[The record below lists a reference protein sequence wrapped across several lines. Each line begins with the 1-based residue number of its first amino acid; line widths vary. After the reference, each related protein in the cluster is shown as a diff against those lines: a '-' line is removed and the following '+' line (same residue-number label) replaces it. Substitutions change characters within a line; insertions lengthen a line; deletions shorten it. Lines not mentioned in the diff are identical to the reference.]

1 MFVQYGGSELS
12 SSNFFSRDKLSKDNL
27 KSFIEGLRLDDN
39 ESRSNFIDENKS
51 FILKVVS
58 KALNRS
64 TIPHNSKEFE
74 IGLSSFNYAIDTY
87 DLNSDEDF
95 LTYTEKVIKNS
106 VYDYIKLV
114 NANSTNINTQI
125 ENEYLFRDY
134 ENKDEISKF
143 KLRLWELDIT
153 LDSLVQVTPSDE
165 ESVKIS
171 ISAARKLLYNPEV
184 FKKISLKAG
193 IPYELLDRDIKN
205 NKKFIEKH
213 KAYIIALALIMNSNL
228 SIFKSYLKNI
238 ESGNKSPDN
247 VGIILELYKEKAL
260 FFTLQG
266 KFAVAKIKNTPNLY
280 LGKQMVVSS
289 DYIKKPSNITRYS
302 IFAAS
307 FFVITLTLLVGFSY
321 LIKSDSTPAYSPS
334 KVGSK
339 GIAAK
344 NDAPEKKPSI
354 SAATT
359 TVTAVF
365 SPTPE
370 ANIVSTDSI
379 PATPT
384 PEQTYNETAVKPTTS
399 KQNTVIKKAPSPPP
413 TPPTDKAEGPPDTP
427 VISCDTDTVKIG
439 DTYTLTMNM
448 AGGNNGTIIVLYENG
463 KIVLFKRHKDDSPNP
478 QTASMS
484 FKAKS
489 TGTFK
494 YWFKL
499 LNSKGSAVSETISV
513 MIQK

>member
-1 MFVQYGGSELS
+1 MS
-12 SSNFFSRDKLSKDNL
+12 SSNFFSKDKLSKDNL
-27 KSFIEGLRLDDN
+27 KSFIEGLRLGDN
-39 ESRSNFIDENKS
+39 ASRSNFIDENKS

-74 IGLSSFNYAIDTY
+74 IGLSSFNYAIDTF

-95 LTYTEKVIKNS
+95 LTYAEKVIKNS
-106 VYDYIKLV
+106 VYDYIKLL
-114 NANSTNINTQI
+114 NANSSTINTQI
-125 ENEYLFRDY
+125 ENEYLYRDY

-153 LDSLVQVTPSDE
+153 LDSLVNVTPSDE

-171 ISAARKLLYNPEV
+171 ISTARKLLYNPEV
-184 FKKISLKAG
+184 YKNISSKAG
-193 IPYELLDRDIKN
+193 IPYDLLDRDVRN

-213 KAYIIALALIMNSNL
+213 KAYIIALALIMSSNL

-260 FFTLQG
+260 IFTLQG
-266 KFAVAKIKNTPNLY
+266 KFAIAKIKNTPNLY
-280 LGKQMVVSS
+280 LGKQMVVNS
-289 DYIKKPSNITRYS
+289 DYIKQPSNITRYS

-307 FFVITLTLLVGFSY
+307 FFVITLTILVGFTY
-321 LIKSDSTPAYSPS
+321 LLKSDSTPAYSPS

-339 GIAAK
+339 GIVAK
-344 NDAPEKKPSI
+344 NDTPEKKPSI
-354 SAATT
+354 PA
-359 TVTAVF
+359 VTATFTAAF

-370 ANIVSTDSI
+370 ANIISTDFI

-384 PEQTYNETAVKPTTS
+384 PEQTYNDTVVKPSATKKPKAT
-399 KQNTVIKKAPSPPP
+399 KKAPSPAP
-413 TPPTDKAEGPPDTP
+413 TPPTDKAVGPPDTP
-427 VISCDTDTVKIG
+427 IIGCDIDNVKIG
-439 DTYTLTMNM
+439 DTYTITMNM
-448 AGGNNGTIIVLYENG
+448 TGGNNGTIIVLYENG

-489 TGTFK
+489 KGTFK

-499 LNSKGSAVSETISV
+499 LNSKGSAISETISV